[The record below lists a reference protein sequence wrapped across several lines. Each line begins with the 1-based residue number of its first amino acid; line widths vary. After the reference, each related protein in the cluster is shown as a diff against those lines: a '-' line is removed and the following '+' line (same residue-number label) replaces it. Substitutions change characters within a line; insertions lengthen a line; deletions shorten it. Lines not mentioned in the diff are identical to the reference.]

1 MQSRGTALDVG
12 AGCYNKLMA
21 RTSVGILRGGTSSE
35 YNLSLKTGA
44 AMLAALP
51 PEQYDTRDIFID
63 KRGYWHL
70 RGVPVDAMRAL
81 SQVDV
86 VLNAL
91 HGGVGEDGTVQRI
104 LERAGVP
111 YAGARP
117 AASGFS
123 LNKIRAREILQKAG
137 VRMPQGVS
145 FTLNNELT
153 TADMARLVFEQFGPP
168 YVVKPASEGAATGIL
183 IAMSLPALPDAL
195 GDVLDAFG
203 SAVVEE
209 YIRGEEASVGLIEN
223 FRGED
228 VYALPPARVVLPE
241 GMTFMSPSA
250 HEEGNL
256 KHIVPSNFSREQKQ
270 ALADIARAAHRA
282 LGLSH
287 FSRADIILTPR
298 AAYLL
303 EMNATPGLYAGASF
317 PPMLESVGSSVREFL
332 EHAISLARG

>member
-1 MQSRGTALDVG
+1 
-12 AGCYNKLMA
+12 MA

-35 YNLSLKTGA
+35 YNLSLKSGA

-51 PEQYDTRDIFID
+51 EDRYDVRDIFID

-70 RGVPVDAMRAL
+70 RGTPVDAMRAL

-91 HGGVGEDGTVQRI
+91 HGGVGEDGSVQRV

-111 YAGARP
+111 YAGARA
-117 AASGFS
+117 AASGLA
-123 LNKIRAREILQKAG
+123 LNKVRAREILQRAG
-137 VRMPQGVS
+137 VRMPHGVS
-145 FTLNNELT
+145 FTMQNDLP
-153 TADMARLVFEQFGPP
+153 TADMARVVFEQFGPP

-183 IAMSLPALPDAL
+183 MAMSLPALPDVL

-209 YIRGEEASVGLIEN
+209 YIRGEEASVGVIEN

-228 VYALPPARVVLPE
+228 LYALPPARVVLPE
-241 GMTFMSPSA
+241 GLKFMAPHL
-250 HEEGNL
+250 HEEGSL
-256 KHIVPSNFSREQKQ
+256 THVVPSNFSEQQKQ

-287 FSRADIILTPR
+287 FSRADIISTPR

-303 EMNATPGLYAGASF
+303 EVNAIPGLYAGASF

-332 EHAISLARG
+332 EHAINLARR